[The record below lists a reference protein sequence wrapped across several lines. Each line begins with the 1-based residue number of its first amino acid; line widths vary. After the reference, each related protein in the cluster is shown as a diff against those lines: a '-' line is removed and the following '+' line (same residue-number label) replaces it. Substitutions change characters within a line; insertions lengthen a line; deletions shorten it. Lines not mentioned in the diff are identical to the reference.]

1 MKIQPLGKKIAV
13 VKLKGETQTEA
24 GIILTKGVD
33 SIDKAKIVA
42 IGTEVKSVVV
52 GETVL
57 VNWNKATASTID
69 NIPIYMLTED
79 DVVAVFD

>member
-1 MKIQPLGKKIAV
+1 MKIQPLGKKLAV
-13 VKLKGETQTEA
+13 VKLKSDTQTET

-33 SIDKAKIVA
+33 SIDKAKIIA
-42 IGTEVKSVVV
+42 AGPEVKGVVV

-57 VNWNKATASTID
+57 INWNKATASTID
-69 NIPIYMLTED
+69 NIPVYMLTED